1 MISLKIPKLF
11 HALAKCSKVPF
22 VRDDINLLTSQEW
35 AVIEKDVRS
44 ESGKR
49 GNKGTVRSVANQME
63 LKTGEMPTLAS
74 AASKLGR
81 SGEKHGFQGNINAI
95 VRTGIARREN
105 APTFC

>member
-63 LKTGEMPTLAS
+63 LKTGKKATLKEVATE
-74 AASKLGR
+74 LGSR
-81 SGEKHGFQGNINAI
+81 GNRGAVCSVANQMELK
-95 VRTGIARREN
+95 TGKKQH
-105 APTFC
+105 